1 MFKFSPCQFI
11 NLLLFILLQNMAIYQ
26 KAFDIIERY
35 FGSEDG
41 EDDQNIAPTIN
52 EAAEEFTFSAQV
64 KEGFGF

>member
-1 MFKFSPCQFI
+1 M
-11 NLLLFILLQNMAIYQ
+11 LFLMQNMAIYQ

-41 EDDQNIAPTIN
+41 DDDQNIAPTIN

-64 KEGFGF
+64 KPRFGF

>member
-1 MFKFSPCQFI
+1 M
-11 NLLLFILLQNMAIYQ
+11 LFLMQNMAIYQ

-41 EDDQNIAPTIN
+41 DDDQNIAPTIN

-64 KEGFGF
+64 KAGFGF

>member
-1 MFKFSPCQFI
+1 M
-11 NLLLFILLQNMAIYQ
+11 LFLMQNMAIYQ

-41 EDDQNIAPTIN
+41 DDDQNIAPSIN

-64 KEGFGF
+64 NTRFGF